1 MGFSDFHRGSPLAM
15 QGPQNMEIRYAF
27 DGDAWRGKQDVLGEI
42 F

>member
-1 MGFSDFHRGSPLAM
+1 M

-27 DGDAWRGKQDVLGEI
+27 DGDAWRGKQMKTSKKQDVLGEI